1 MLTAGFSALD
11 FLADAPVV
19 NEPPELQ
26 PDLTAP
32 FPYFGGKRRAA
43 ALIWERFGD
52 VVNYVEPFA
61 GSLAVLLAR
70 PADHRARVET
80 VNDIDG
86 LVVNLW
92 RAVQA
97 DPEAV
102 ARGCDWPVMKLDL
115 HARHRA
121 LIASRAEVA
130 KKLEADPRW
139 YDVELA
145 AWWAWGAS
153 CWIGAGWCAD
163 SEAANRKRPAIGG
176 DGGPRNGGGVHGH
189 AQREPSLRGANGEG
203 WKRPDLAGGNGSGPA
218 AKLSKGVH
226 AEPMREP
233 TKKLPIL
240 IGGHGDVNSPQLGKG
255 VHAGDMRAPSWK
267 LPDIGGQNAG
277 GHGRASRR
285 GVHAGAMHRRMPDV
299 GAGRNWDGE
308 SAQARDGKGVH
319 GASVRTALY
328 DTFTQLAARLRYVRV
343 TCGDWSRICTPAVT
357 WKHGVTGVL
366 LDPPYGDVGRTS
378 QIYARDSL
386 TVSADVRA
394 WALEAGRRPDMRIAL
409 CGYEGEHE
417 ELDAAGWSV
426 VAWKAHGGYGVQGD
440 GAGRENAA
448 RERIWFSP
456 ACLRPQEAAGPL
468 FERLAAGAPEVRH
481 G

>member
-26 PDLTAP
+26 PDLNAP

-102 ARGCDWPVMKLDL
+102 ARGCDWPVMELDL

-153 CWIGAGWCAD
+153 CWIGAGWCDDGHRNAHGHQ
-163 SEAANRKRPAIGG
+163 RPAL
-176 DGGPRNGGGVHGH
+176 NGSQGSPKAGTGVHAM
-189 AQREPSLRGANGEG
+189 AQREPSRQL
-203 WKRPDLAGGNGSGPA
+203 
-218 AKLSKGVH
+218 
-226 AEPMREP
+226 PM
-233 TKKLPIL
+233 L
-240 IGGHGDVNSPQLGKG
+240 IGGAAGPSPRQGKG
-255 VHAGDMRAPSWK
+255 VHAGAMREPSWK

-285 GVHAGAMHRRMPDV
+285 GVHAGAMRRRMPDV

-328 DTFTQLAARLRYVRV
+328 DTFAQLAARLRYVRV

-378 QIYARDSL
+378 RIYARDSL

-394 WALEAGRRPDMRIAL
+394 WALEAGRRPDMRIAV

-417 ELDAAGWSV
+417 ELASAGWSV

-456 ACLRPQEAAGPL
+456 ACLRPHEAEGPL